1 MSYVMSKE
9 EFTQKLL
16 EIQKLKRIDE
26 EKRKEKEYDDY
37 VTAKIFD
44 RKIQKE
50 THKIKKAVNV
60 RRHIG

>member
-1 MSYVMSKE
+1 MSHVMSKE

-26 EKRKEKEYDDY
+26 EKRKEKEYEDY

-44 RKIQKE
+44 RKY
-50 THKIKKAVNV
+50 KK
-60 RRHIG
+60 RRTKSRKR